1 MTKHFREL
9 SETPLVPVETE
20 YLVTDMEAMVNER
33 VDEYLDGYPFQ
44 VSVADFHPTLNDGK
58 LPSGIRRIDNS
69 YVSKVAPGVREFA
82 GIDILMQF
90 PIVSEAENP
99 LNITLKWTDGLQ
111 CRIAIVDKLP
121 IILVERGDEIIHS
134 GILDQSEM
142 TSYLNSSGLPESM
155 WGSSIKDLIEDTNQ
169 SRDVKLRH
177 ASTAPVDHH
186 TSMEIVHDV
195 RSMINDA
202 GERELVQELCLN
214 VDHLSKATGGKGNE
228 IYLPSTATFRN
239 MLRFERGELSN
250 AWEYRGAYEG
260 KLEAGE
266 FIDEVVQ
273 VDPKLGLP
281 KSKIINKALNV
292 LSKRPY

>member
-1 MTKHFREL
+1 MTKHFRD
-9 SETPLVPVETE
+9 VPEIPAVPAETE
-20 YLVTDMEAMVNER
+20 YLVSSMETMVNEH

-44 VSVADFHPTLNDGK
+44 VSVSDFHPTMLEGK

-69 YVSKVAPGVREFA
+69 YISKTAPGAREFS
-82 GIDILMQF
+82 GIDILMEF
-90 PIVSEAENP
+90 PIVPEAVNP
-99 LNITLKWTDGLQ
+99 LNITFKWTDGLE

-121 IILVERGDEIIHS
+121 IILVERGEEIIYS
-134 GILDQSEM
+134 AILDQTEM

-155 WGSSIKDLIEDTNQ
+155 WGSNIKDLIAETNQ

-177 ASTAPVDHH
+177 ASTSPVDHH

-195 RSMINDA
+195 RSMINDS

-214 VDHLSKATGGKGNE
+214 VDHLSQATGGIGNE
-228 IYLPSTATFRN
+228 IALPSTATFRN
-239 MLRFERGELSN
+239 MLRFERGETSN

-281 KSKIINKALNV
+281 KSKVINKALNV

>member
-1 MTKHFREL
+1 MTKHFRD
-9 SETPLVPVETE
+9 VPEMPTVPIETE

-44 VSVADFHPTLNDGK
+44 VNVSDFHPTMNDGK

-69 YVSKVAPGVREFA
+69 YVSKIAPGFREFS

-90 PIVSEAENP
+90 PVVSDAINP
-99 LNITLKWTDGLQ
+99 VNITFKWTDGLQ

-121 IILVERGDEIIHS
+121 IILIERGDEIIYS
-134 GILDQSEM
+134 GILEQSEM

-155 WGSSIKDLIEDTNQ
+155 WGSDIKELIADTNH

-177 ASTAPVDHH
+177 ASSTPVDHH

-214 VDHLSKATGGKGNE
+214 VDHMSKASGGTDNE

-239 MLRFERGELSN
+239 MLRFERGETSN

-292 LSKRPY
+292 LNKRPY